1 MLGPPASGKSTRCEA
16 LAAQLG
22 LTHASLPAL
31 LHDCASSESPPSSSC
46 VEPDALREALRRG
59 EALPPGGV
67 LELLRRAVVA
77 AESGLLLLEV
87 PAQAGLLPSLLLL
100 LPPPLLLLLLDAPDE
115 VCMRRLDRRATAAGQ
130 PPLPRLPL
138 AQVLSAHRTIDEPVA
153 RAFGAALPGRLCV
166 VGPHLG
172 QVELPSLLCA
182 ALHNAARARMWRGV
196 ASPTAV
202 PLLLASGGE
211 SGAGAYAVAAAMAD
225 RWGLSVLT
233 AASLLEQRRQQ
244 QATTVGGNQRTV
256 DVRRVLHDALRA
268 RAAAGWRCILVA
280 EPPQLQAALL
290 ALVDFAAE
298 RASLAVAADSPRAI
312 LELAKLP
319 LGMRVVSASGGS
331 AGGSGAGTVLEQGGR
346 AAVAPACLAFLLGPR
361 AAVDPAV
368 PATPAEPA
376 TPAAGTAAATATAT
390 AIPAGNPALPAAVSA
405 AAAAPPSLEEQRG
418 TLRAACVAWCLLPI
432 SSP

>member
-1 MLGPPASGKSTRCEA
+1 M
-16 LAAQLG
+16 
-22 LTHASLPAL
+22 
-31 LHDCASSESPPSSSC
+31 
-46 VEPDALREALRRG
+46 
-59 EALPPGGV
+59 
-67 LELLRRAVVA
+67 
-77 AESGLLLLEV
+77 
-87 PAQAGLLPSLLLL
+87 
-100 LPPPLLLLLLDAPDE
+100 
-115 VCMRRLDRRATAAGQ
+115 
-130 PPLPRLPL
+130 
-138 AQVLSAHRTIDEPVA
+138 LSAHRTIDEPVA

-196 ASPTAV
+196 AAPAAV

-244 QATTVGGNQRTV
+244 QAAAAGGNQRTV

-268 RAAAGWRCILVA
+268 RAAAGWRCVLVA

-290 ALVDFAAE
+290 ALADFAAE
-298 RASLAVAADSPRAI
+298 RASLAVAADSPRART
-312 LELAKLP
+312 AKLS
-319 LGMRVVSASGGS
+319 LGMMVGS
-331 AGGSGAGTVLEQGGR
+331 AGGSGAGMVLEQGGG

-376 TPAAGTAAATATAT
+376 TPATPAMPAAGTAAAAAAAAATT
-390 AIPAGNPALPAAVSA
+390 AGNPAAPTAASPAAVSA
-405 AAAAPPSLEEQRG
+405 ATAAPPSLEEQRG
-418 TLRAACVAWCLLPI
+418 ILRAACVAWCPLPLPLPLTHI
-432 SSP
+432 QPLG